1 MMMLSTAL
9 TASVQRTWPRRL
21 HKGVS
26 NRSIQVRYYFSS
38 ELSNAHRIVDRYP
51 DLDCVFPNSGV
62 QNQVRLSRPA
72 EVDLD
77 DFHQEVST
85 NFNRLVDLSVK
96 FLPHLQK
103 KPVPT
108 ALIVTGTLL
117 AHVPAVVMSAYSA
130 SKAALAAYVN
140 CLRRQNKASS
150 TKIIEMWPPVVQTE
164 LHDYLAPQ
172 RGRAMGM
179 PVGEF
184 IGKVWPPLAAG
195 EEHVII
201 GAIGPEEDFLDSVK
215 WRREQFEVLS
225 GHMLSHFQL

>member
-1 MMMLSTAL
+1 MMMLSTGL

-51 DLDCVFPNSGV
+51 DLDCVFPNSEV
-62 QNQVRLSRPA
+62 QAQVRLSRPA

-130 SKAALAAYVN
+130 SKAALAAYVD

-150 TKIIEMWPPVVQTE
+150 TKIIEMWPPVVQIE
-164 LHDYLAPQ
+164 
-172 RGRAMGM
+172 
-179 PVGEF
+179 
-184 IGKVWPPLAAG
+184 WP
-195 EEHVII
+195 EIT
-201 GAIGPEEDFLDSVK
+201 
-215 WRREQFEVLS
+215 
-225 GHMLSHFQL
+225 